1 MSLYSTETTPSAP
14 PVLIRVI
21 FAGLSFSFTV
31 KLAVVKRMLPAGLRL
46 ADELEREEGEDE
58 LVEVEDDEDDE
69 ERRDDREEEEDVVIT
84 SIPRISSR
92 NLFII
97 TATSARETFAAG
109 SNLPSGRP
117 RITPSSAISPTASSK
132 YEPAGTSGN
141 RADPRAPAAMVTPVT
156 PRTRPPR
163 KQLIPRTKREGAR
176 MRRREEKWK

>member
-69 ERRDDREEEEDVVIT
+69 ERRDDRLCV
-84 SIPRISSR
+84 
-92 NLFII
+92 
-97 TATSARETFAAG
+97 
-109 SNLPSGRP
+109 RP
-117 RITPSSAISPTASSK
+117 LGFRH
-132 YEPAGTSGN
+132 
-141 RADPRAPAAMVTPVT
+141 
-156 PRTRPPR
+156 
-163 KQLIPRTKREGAR
+163 
-176 MRRREEKWK
+176 

>member
-1 MSLYSTETTPSAP
+1 
-14 PVLIRVI
+14 
-21 FAGLSFSFTV
+21 
-31 KLAVVKRMLPAGLRL
+31 MLPAGLRL
-46 ADELEREEGEDE
+46 AEELDRVDDE
-58 LVEVEDDEDDE
+58 EDDEDEDE
-69 ERRDDREEEEDVVIT
+69 REEDDVDRGVREEDEDVVIT
-84 SIPRISSR
+84 SMPRISSR

-97 TATSARETFAAG
+97 TATSARVTFAAG

-117 RITPSSAISPTASSK
+117 RIMPSSAISPTASSK

-176 MRRREEKWK
+176 MRRREEK